1 MVKRMKF
8 VHRISAFRYAS
19 QGEMLPRG
27 YGIAWVE
34 FCTDRAV
41 CLPVP
46 LHIIASF
53 IRTAWQK
60 VRIWRAPDLLRAEYD
75 RGRQMGYQRGYDVGR
90 GEAKRA
96 EQRSV
101 MAVMAILGRE
111 HPEAAETL
119 RRKAMSRWA

>member
-1 MVKRMKF
+1 MKL
-8 VHRISAFRYAS
+8 VHRISMWRDAHN
-19 QGEMLPRG
+19 GETLPRG

-34 FCTDRAV
+34 FYADRAV

-75 RGRQMGYQRGYDVGR
+75 RGRNDGYEAGYKSACAHRAALQR
-90 GEAKRA
+90 
-96 EQRSV
+96 
-101 MAVMAILGRE
+101 MAVPVAAFILDRVVSSE
-111 HPEAAETL
+111 EFAADPHKFIGST
-119 RRKAMSRWA
+119 KVDG